1 MKDFKARKAT
11 TKLALKAAR
20 DLQYPRRKGEPSG
33 ERYRWEEHHR
43 HVLAKLS
50 KMAMESGSKNTQT
63 DIDPIERLRLKAI
76 DEGTMPDPRVY

>member
-1 MKDFKARKAT
+1 MSDFRARPETTIKALVAARK
-11 TKLALKAAR
+11 
-20 DLQYPRRKGEPSG
+20 LQYPKRKGEPSG

>member
-33 ERYRWEEHHR
+33 ERFRWEEHHR
-43 HVLAKLS
+43 EVVAQLYV
-50 KMAMESGSKNTQT
+50 MAYG
-63 DIDPIERLRLKAI
+63 DDLR
-76 DEGTMPDPRVY
+76 